1 MEKFDDIKSRVLL
14 DREDALGEAILE
26 HRTEKKGPC
35 YEYNSI
41 GFCNIMDCLYC
52 ENCDFKISYPNGD
65 KLFTNDDL
73 DCISKKFLDEDHVII
88 FYDRVPS
95 IHELYS
101 YLFDANSQFKIVRLS
116 DNYTM
121 VDRVPVEG
129 QVCLTRSFLIKTY

>member
-1 MEKFDDIKSRVLL
+1 MSGFDDIKSRVLL
-14 DREDALGEAILE
+14 DREGALGEAILE
-26 HRTEKKGPC
+26 HRTEKKGSC
-35 YEYNSI
+35 SEYDSL

-73 DCISKKFLDEDHVII
+73 DCISKKFLDDDHVII

-95 IHELYS
+95 VQELYS
-101 YLFDANSQFKIVRLS
+101 YLFDEKSQFKIVRLS

-121 VDRVPVEG
+121 VDRVLKDQSVR
-129 QVCLTRSFLIKTY
+129 LTRN